1 MRVIFTDS
9 ITYKVLKRIEA
20 LPSNVV
26 LRSDIANIANPRQ
39 ISRAINRLIKDGRL
53 TKLGYGVYAKLARSQ
68 VGQTSYLKKGVLS
81 TLREALTRLNIK
93 WELSDEERDYQAGRS
108 TQVPVNPSTKLKN
121 RFRRQLRYRDMELK
135 IG

>member
-93 WELSDEERDYQAGRS
+93 WELSD
-108 TQVPVNPSTKLKN
+108 
-121 RFRRQLRYRDMELK
+121 
-135 IG
+135 

>member
-108 TQVPVNPSTKLKN
+108 TQVPANPSTKLKN
-121 RFRRQLRYRDMELK
+121 RFRRQLQYRNMGLK
-135 IG
+135 FG